1 MHAVGERKAVIIL
14 LLILC
19 PAFSVFSS
27 NIAFASSENWV
38 EVVRFYW
45 SGAGPH
51 EYRITEPFTCDHVDW
66 RIRWEFYFDHTH
78 FPEFGHFSVRTYPRG
93 ENRSDINSISVDGF
107 GERNGTS
114 YIINNKGEFYMRIS
128 TLSVVTSYTII
139 VEQNI
144 DSIPEFPSWAPMLLT
159 LITLTVILAVYRK
172 RVPKTPNNHSYQETN
187 NTSLLKNSFFL
198 KN

>member
-1 MHAVGERKAVIIL
+1 MLVVGERKAAIIAVL
-14 LLILC
+14 
-19 PAFSVFSS
+19 FSLFLSS
-27 NIAFASSENWV
+27 SMSGLVFASSENWV
-38 EVVRFYW
+38 EVVRFSW

-66 RIRWEFYFDHTH
+66 RIRWEFYFEHTH

-93 ENRSDINSISVDGF
+93 ENTSIDEVHVDGF

-159 LITLTVILAVYRK
+159 LTALTVILAVYRK
-172 RVPKTPNNHSYQETN
+172 NCPKHQTAPAY
-187 NTSLLKNSFFL
+187 
-198 KN
+198 

>member
-1 MHAVGERKAVIIL
+1 MHIKISLVPIVGDRKAVIIL
-14 LLILC
+14 LLIHCL
-19 PAFSVFSS
+19 AFSVFSS
-27 NIAFASSENWV
+27 NIVFASSENWV

-66 RIRWEFYFDHTH
+66 RIRWEFYYHHTH
-78 FPEFGHFSVRTYPRG
+78 FPEFVHFSVRTYPRG
-93 ENRSDINSISVDGF
+93 ENISDINSIRVDGF

-114 YIINNKGEFYMRIS
+114 YIFNNEGQFYMRIS

-144 DSIPEFPSWAPMLLT
+144 DSIPEFPS
-159 LITLTVILAVYRK
+159 LTVLPLAMTIMLFLVVVKRK
-172 RVPKTPNNHSYQETN
+172 LY
-187 NTSLLKNSFFL
+187 NS
-198 KN
+198 KVS

>member
-1 MHAVGERKAVIIL
+1 VPAVGERKAAIIAVL
-14 LLILC
+14 
-19 PAFSVFSS
+19 FSLFLSS
-27 NIAFASSENWV
+27 SMSGLVFASSENWV

-51 EYRITEPFTCDHVDW
+51 EYRITEPFTYDHVDW

-107 GERNGTS
+107 GERNGTL

-139 VEQNI
+139 VEQNL
-144 DSIPEFPSWAPMLLT
+144 DSIPEFPSWTILPLS
-159 LITLTVILAVYRK
+159 LIVTVSVIVLRRK
-172 RVPKTPNNHSYQETN
+172 LFSHS
-187 NTSLLKNSFFL
+187 S
-198 KN
+198 

>member
-1 MHAVGERKAVIIL
+1 MPSVGERMAGLIVVLFCFCL
-14 LLILC
+14 LV
-19 PAFSVFSS
+19 STSG
-27 NIAFASSENWV
+27 IAFASSENWV
-38 EVVRFYW
+38 EVIRFYW
-45 SGAGPH
+45 SGAGSH

-139 VEQNI
+139 VEQNL
-144 DSIPEFPSWAPMLLT
+144 DSIPEFPSWIILPLFLAAT
-159 LITLTVILAVYRK
+159 LFVIVFKK
-172 RVPKTPNNHSYQETN
+172 RLFTQSP
-187 NTSLLKNSFFL
+187 
-198 KN
+198 